1 MRAYGYPRD
10 TESHGESPI
19 ELREIAI
26 EADEAC
32 LEALSAFAEA
42 ALAEMRTLGKRFDH
56 VHFQDTC
63 EAWRD
68 AWPDIVFTTTYSSVA
83 LEEE

>member
-10 TESHGESPI
+10 TVANGESPI
-19 ELREIAI
+19 QLREIAI

-32 LEALSAFAEA
+32 LEALSAFAQA

-56 VHFQDTC
+56 VHFQTHAKHGAMPGRTSC
-63 EAWRD
+63 S
-68 AWPDIVFTTTYSSVA
+68 PPLTVA
-83 LEEE
+83 LL